1 VLDDELM
8 ISLSKVIEIH
18 SQQNV
23 SMWKWK
29 HLRNKTIITKANERQ
44 KITESF
50 WTNCFIDNFFVNR
63 RQLIEYTTWGSK

>member
-1 VLDDELM
+1 MSENNFQDDDDPDVLDDELM

-29 HLRNKTIITKANERQ
+29 HEKQ
-44 KITESF
+44 D
-50 WTNCFIDNFFVNR
+50 DN
-63 RQLIEYTTWGSK
+63 YKS

>member
-1 VLDDELM
+1 LSENNFQDDDDPDVLDDELM

-29 HLRNKTIITKANERQ
+29 TFEKQ
-44 KITESF
+44 D
-50 WTNCFIDNFFVNR
+50 DN
-63 RQLIEYTTWGSK
+63 YKS